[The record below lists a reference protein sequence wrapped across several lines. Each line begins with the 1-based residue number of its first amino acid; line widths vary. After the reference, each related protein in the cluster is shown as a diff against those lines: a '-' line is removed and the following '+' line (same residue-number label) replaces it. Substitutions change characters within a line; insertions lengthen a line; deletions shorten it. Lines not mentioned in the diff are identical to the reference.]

1 MSLSGPFQFRVEL
14 HKAIVHATGSGL
26 CNDYGLVV
34 DLTKAIHREIITT
47 DCKKIL
53 IDFQEVDLKLQ
64 WSEIFNLVRMYETSM
79 PEFYNITV
87 GCVFNASRL
96 EFANYWRDVGQ
107 ARGFTI
113 QIFPTPKEA
122 ETWLLEYF

>member
-1 MSLSGPFQFRVEL
+1 MSLSGPFLFRLEL
-14 HKAIVHATGSGL
+14 HKAIVHVTASGL
-26 CNDYGLVV
+26 CNQYGLVV
-34 DLTKAIHREIITT
+34 DLTKLIHHKIIAT
-47 DCKKIL
+47 DCRRVL
-53 IDFQEVDLKLQ
+53 LDFQKVDLKLQ

-87 GCVFNASRL
+87 GCVFNTSGL

-113 QIFPTPKEA
+113 QIFSTRKEA
-122 ETWLLEYF
+122 EMWLLK

>member
-1 MSLSGPFQFRVEL
+1 MSLSGPFLFRIDL
-14 HKAIVHATGSGL
+14 SDAIIHATGSGL

-34 DLTKAIHREIITT
+34 DLTKAIHHKIITT
-47 DCKKIL
+47 ESRRIL
-53 IDFQEVDLKLQ
+53 LDFQEVDLELQ

-79 PEFYNITV
+79 PEFYSIAV
-87 GCVFNASRL
+87 GCVFNSSGL

-113 QIFPTPKEA
+113 QIFSTRKEA
-122 ETWLLEYF
+122 ESWLINE

>member
-1 MSLSGPFQFRVEL
+1 
-14 HKAIVHATGSGL
+14 
-26 CNDYGLVV
+26 VV
-34 DLTKAIHREIITT
+34 DLTKAIHHKIITT
-47 DCKKIL
+47 ESRRIL
-53 IDFQEVDLKLQ
+53 LDFQEVDLKLQ

-79 PEFYNITV
+79 PEFYNIAV
-87 GCVFNASRL
+87 GCVFNSSGL

-122 ETWLLEYF
+122 ETWLLKYF